1 MDLDDQDEVAKYD
14 KKLGKSIQEMTAK
27 LQSIQAPN
35 MKVSSNV
42 SFWVVLMI
50 LFGDKFTFFPQD
62 WPWPTWKPEVCKW
75 DYFEEISC
83 AILEAKKKKKK
94 MASVL

>member
-42 SFWVVLMI
+42 SV
-50 LFGDKFTFFPQD
+50 
-62 WPWPTWKPEVCKW
+62 
-75 DYFEEISC
+75 
-83 AILEAKKKKKK
+83 
-94 MASVL
+94 